1 MLNAGSVGGQAA
13 GDIEELTGDDVSDSA
28 DEDKDDDA
36 GEGNGNDARDAAG
49 FEAADGGGQQK
60 GQGEGEGEGDE
71 ELAGQEEDEDRD
83 GEHEKGDYP
92 GKLGASST
100 GHRTSRS
107 HHRWSGLSG
116 KHTSRR
122 LIGVVEWQRM
132 GCCEFS
138 GRRRKLRRRLKFSC
152 GA

>member
-1 MLNAGSVGGQAA
+1 MLNVGPVGGQAA

-28 DEDKDDDA
+28 DDDKDDDA
-36 GEGNGNDARDAAG
+36 REGDGNDARDTAD

-60 GQGEGEGEGDE
+60 GQGEGEGKGDE
-71 ELAGQEEDEDRD
+71 KLAGQEEDEDRD

-116 KHTSRR
+116 KNTSRR
-122 LIGVVEWQRM
+122 LMWCAGMAED

-138 GRRRKLRRRLKFSC
+138 GRRRKLRRRLKFS
-152 GA
+152 